1 MSEYPWISRGY
12 VFQRLHET
20 RNNSLKEHQTVFLK
34 GQNLIFSIVAGKYLI
49 CFLHHGKCFKRKFS
63 NNLLSPLGA

>member
-1 MSEYPWISRGY
+1 MSEYAWISRGY

-49 CFLHHGKCFKRKFS
+49 CFLHHGKCFKSKFS